1 MIFQLIYKHGLA
13 KHPELEEMIDFLF
26 STMKEFRLG
35 KSSTIFHN
43 AAKDLGHMVLTNKKD
58 QVDIMDLEIKY
69 CFTFYLS

>member
-1 MIFQLIYKHGLA
+1 
-13 KHPELEEMIDFLF
+13 MIDFLF